1 MMQSS
6 PMNSNRAIIL
16 LGRLF
21 FGAMFVYAAY
31 SKLLHPTFILHPWF
45 ALKFAVKANLAN
57 FAGEVETFKFLSAS
71 SSGALAQ
78 VLPFVELSLGLLL
91 LIGWRV
97 RYWFAGVSLLL
108 VVFLSVLTRAYV
120 LHLDI
125 KNCGC
130 FATPEPLTGMTLVRD
145 GALLAAALFCTY
157 FAFVEA
163 RKPHPWTATPSS

>member
-6 PMNSNRAIIL
+6 PLNFRRVIIL

-21 FGAMFVYAAY
+21 LGATFVYAAY
-31 SKLLHPTFILHPWF
+31 SKILHPTFILRPWF
-45 ALKFAVKANLAN
+45 AFKFAVTANLAN
-57 FAGEVETFKFLSAS
+57 FASEVETFKVLSAS
-71 SSGALAQ
+71 GSAFVAHT
-78 VLPFVELSLGLLL
+78 LPFVELALGLLL

-97 RYWFAGVSLLL
+97 RIWLAGVSVLLL
-108 VVFLSVLTRAYV
+108 GFLSILTRAYI

-145 GALLAAALFCTY
+145 GLFVAVALLCTY
-157 FAFVEA
+157 FAFVEN
-163 RKPHPWTATPSS
+163 RKPHPWTASQ

>member
-6 PMNSNRAIIL
+6 PLNLRRALIL
-16 LGRLF
+16 LGRIF

-45 ALKFAVKANLAN
+45 AFKFAVKANLAN

-71 SSGALAQ
+71 SSGALAH

-91 LIGWRV
+91 LIGWRA
-97 RYWFAGVSLLL
+97 RYWFAGASLLL
-108 VVFLSVLTRAYV
+108 VVFLSVLTRAYL

-145 GALLAAALFCTY
+145 GLLLAAALLCTY
-157 FAFVEA
+157 LAFIEA
-163 RKPHPWTATPSS
+163 RRPHPWTAASNK

>member
-6 PMNSNRAIIL
+6 PFSLRRAAIL

-21 FGAMFVYAAY
+21 LGATFVYAAY
-31 SKLLHPTFILHPWF
+31 SKILHPTFILHPWF
-45 ALKFAVKANLAN
+45 AFKFAVTLNLAN
-57 FAGEVETFKFLSAS
+57 FASEVETFKVLSATGS
-71 SSGALAQ
+71 AFVAHT
-78 VLPFVELSLGLLL
+78 LPFVELALGLLL

-97 RYWFAGVSLLL
+97 RFWLAGVSLLL
-108 VVFLSVLTRAYV
+108 LAFLSILTRAYL

-145 GALLAAALFCTY
+145 GLFVAVALLCTY

-163 RKPHPWTATPSS
+163 GKPHPWTAPSNT